1 MVECVDVLMLLVVLL
16 PLLLLKRN
24 GKQRLIQHDSIL
36 TGDGYY
42 NELIGGHEET
52 FRDAARMDKPTFGK
66 LVNLLVQK
74 GKLKATQGYCYL
86 QEKYV
91 QICVAQKILIF
102 IYILCGHSQRDTAHR
117 FQHSLSTTS
126 TIIHDVADCILECK
140 DEFIRTPRANDITH
154 DRIAKDPKFKEFEG
168 CLGALD
174 GSHVPAIVRSALHG
188 RFRNRKKFISQN
200 VLGVCDFDMLF
211 TYVLA
216 GWEGSAHDGRVLQ
229 DAVGKGLA
237 LLTGRYYLGDAGYAL
252 SRWVLTP
259 YRGVRY
265 HLKEWARGT
274 QRPQN
279 KEELFNLRHASLR
292 NVIERVYGVIKKRFP
307 ILSRMLEYDYPF
319 QVDLVRCC
327 FMLHNFIR
335 LNQHYEDTFDELD
348 EEEVEEGAGN
358 VNPGNINGGQSSEE
372 KNRLNAWRD
381 GIAQRMWEQYQSY
394 LEQEQN

>member
-1 MVECVDVLMLLVVLL
+1 MELYVNGQIRESHCFDCFLTMSVRVLKRSKRDISAGILIKNSYFSGKPLKPVSSTTIRARSRKPAKQSAGSLTSGKKSSGILLIEHHFCIWLVLFEYLNCNSATLLFTMVECVDVLMLLVVLL

-66 LVNLLVQK
+66 LVNLLVRK

-211 TYVLA
+211 T
-216 GWEGSAHDGRVLQ
+216 
-229 DAVGKGLA
+229 
-237 LLTGRYYLGDAGYAL
+237 
-252 SRWVLTP
+252 
-259 YRGVRY
+259 
-265 HLKEWARGT
+265 
-274 QRPQN
+274 
-279 KEELFNLRHASLR
+279 
-292 NVIERVYGVIKKRFP
+292 
-307 ILSRMLEYDYPF
+307 
-319 QVDLVRCC
+319 
-327 FMLHNFIR
+327 
-335 LNQHYEDTFDELD
+335 
-348 EEEVEEGAGN
+348 
-358 VNPGNINGGQSSEE
+358 
-372 KNRLNAWRD
+372 
-381 GIAQRMWEQYQSY
+381 
-394 LEQEQN
+394 